1 MSREQR
7 RRAEREQRRRA
18 RNTNATTTTTT
29 TAAAPR
35 RPVDPPAIQSVL
47 QELERRD
54 QTGKISTA
62 AVGAKRDSVD
72 QAPAATPR
80 ATTSASLETTPATC
94 GQFDELEPKAIG
106 MSYTF
111 EAPADGEPFPMQ
123 VRFEGR
129 RTDVSGEPTA
139 ADRFSLVE
147 TVDPVRPG
155 TGRLTLTRRV
165 ENLAPGEWTVSAW
178 PVPEI
183 GTPAGRPLPARAEA
197 SGTTGFAPIIRVRA
211 PGVLL
216 GAWPGMVALGAVV
229 ALTVLGLLA
238 ASAGHPVVPVLL
250 LAFVACLVGVLG
262 ARMYYRVERL
272 FRRRAGAGVQGM
284 CIQGFVLAAVG
295 TVVVGAIPLGVPL
308 GGLLDATAPGL
319 LFGTAIGRVG
329 CFLGGCCAGR
339 PTSSPFGL
347 WSSDRRLGVRRIPT
361 QLVES
366 VISLTIGLAAL
377 LVVVS
382 GPTTVP
388 PGGVFAAA
396 MAAFVLGRQLVF
408 PLRAMP
414 RNTSYGRVL
423 AITVSAV
430 VLIGVVAAAVLG

>member
-18 RNTNATTTTTT
+18 RTTNTTTS
-29 TAAAPR
+29 AAPR
-35 RPVDPPAIQSVL
+35 RHADPPVIRSVL

-54 QTGKISTA
+54 QTGKTSMAPVA
-62 AVGAKRDSVD
+62 ATGAKRDPD
-72 QAPAATPR
+72 GQAPSVPP
-80 ATTSASLETTPATC
+80 ATTTASLVTTAATC
-94 GQFDELEPKAIG
+94 GLFEEFEPKAIG
-106 MSYTF
+106 MTYTF
-111 EAPADGEPFPMQ
+111 EAPAGGEPFPLP

-129 RTDVSGEPTA
+129 RTDVSGEPVA
-139 ADRFSLVE
+139 ADRFSVVE
-147 TVDPVRPG
+147 TVDPVLPG
-155 TGRLTLTRRV
+155 SGRLTLTRRV
-165 ENLAPGEWTVSAW
+165 ENLEPGEWTVSAW
-178 PVPEI
+178 PVPEADSP
-183 GTPAGRPLPARAEA
+183 GGRPLPARAEA
-197 SGTTGFAPIIRVRA
+197 SGVTGFAPIIRVRA

-238 ASAGHPVVPVLL
+238 ARAGFPVVPVLL
-250 LAFVACLVGVLG
+250 LAFVACLVGVVG
-262 ARMYYRVERL
+262 ARLYYRAERL

-319 LFGTAIGRVG
+319 LFGMAIGRVG

-339 PTSSPFGL
+339 PTRSRFGL
-347 WSSDRRLGVRRIPT
+347 RSSDRRLGVRRIPT

-366 VISLTIGLAAL
+366 VTALIVGLAAL
-377 LVVVS
+377 LIVS
-382 GPTTVP
+382 VSVSVSAPVP
-388 PGGVFAAA
+388 AGGVFAAA

-408 PLRAMP
+408 PLRAMA
-414 RNTSYGRVL
+414 RNTSYGRPL
-423 AITVSAV
+423 ATAVSVV
-430 VLIGVVAAAVLG
+430 VLIGVVAVTVLG

>member
-1 MSREQR
+1 M
-7 RRAEREQRRRA
+7 
-18 RNTNATTTTTT
+18 
-29 TAAAPR
+29 
-35 RPVDPPAIQSVL
+35 L

-54 QTGKISTA
+54 QTGKASTPPVP
-62 AVGAKRDSVD
+62 AVRAKRDPVD
-72 QAPAATPR
+72 QAPSATPP
-80 ATTSASLETTPATC
+80 ATTTASLGTTVENC
-94 GQFDELEPKAIG
+94 GLFEEFEPKAIG
-106 MSYTF
+106 MTYTF
-111 EAPADGEPFPMQ
+111 EAPADGEPFSLP

-147 TVDPVRPG
+147 TVDPVLPG

-178 PVPEI
+178 PVPES
-183 GTPAGRPLPARAEA
+183 GSPAGRPLPARAEA
-197 SGTTGFAPIIRVRA
+197 SGITGFAPIIRVRA
-211 PGVLL
+211 PGVRL

-238 ASAGHPVVPVLL
+238 ARAGFPVVPVLL
-250 LAFVACLVGVLG
+250 LAFVACLVGILG
-262 ARMYYRVERL
+262 ARLYYRAEQL
-272 FRRRAGAGVQGM
+272 FRRRTGAGVQGM

-319 LFGTAIGRVG
+319 LFGMAIGRVG

-339 PTSSPFGL
+339 PTRSRFGL

-366 VISLTIGLAAL
+366 VTALIVGLVAL
-377 LVVVS
+377 LVVSVS
-382 GPTTVP
+382 APVP
-388 PGGVFAAA
+388 AGGVFAAA

-408 PLRAMP
+408 PLRAMA
-414 RNTSYGRVL
+414 RNTSYGRLL
-423 AITVSAV
+423 ATAVSLV
-430 VLIGVVAAAVLG
+430 VLIGVVAATVLG